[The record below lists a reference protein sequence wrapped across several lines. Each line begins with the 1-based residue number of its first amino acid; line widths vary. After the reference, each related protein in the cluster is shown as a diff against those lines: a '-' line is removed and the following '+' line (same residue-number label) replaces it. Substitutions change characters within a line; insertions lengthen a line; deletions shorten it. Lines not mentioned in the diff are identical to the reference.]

1 MHSLKSQRSTSAL
14 FEFYKR
20 QDGVVSVEALL
31 WLLLYF
37 PAVMLIVDVSMIF
50 NGQNMAYKN
59 VQDANR
65 QASIGRL
72 STTSQVESYI
82 STNIASFAP
91 HAVAT
96 STMAAGQINS
106 TVRIPV
112 RDLLLTGWFDALANF
127 DVVVSGSHV
136 IEF

>member
-1 MHSLKSQRSTSAL
+1 MRILKFPRGTSSKFTFL
-14 FEFYKR
+14 KR
-20 QDGVVSVEALL
+20 EDGAVTVEALL

-37 PAVMLIVDVSMIF
+37 PAVMLIIDVSMIF
-50 NGQNMAYKN
+50 NGQNLAYKN

-72 STTSQVESYI
+72 STTSEVETYI
-82 STNIASFAP
+82 QTNIASFAP
-91 HAVAT
+91 RAVAT
-96 STMAAGQINS
+96 ATLSGGQINS

-112 RDLLLTGWFDALANF
+112 GDLLMTGWFDELANF

-136 IEF
+136 MEF